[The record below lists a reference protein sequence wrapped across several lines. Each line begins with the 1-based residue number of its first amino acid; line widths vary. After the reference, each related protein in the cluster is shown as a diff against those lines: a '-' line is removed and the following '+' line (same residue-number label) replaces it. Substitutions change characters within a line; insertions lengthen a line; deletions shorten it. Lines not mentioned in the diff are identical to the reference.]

1 VNLVNYRKYAENPA
15 FRDDQI
21 IFWPIADSESITTLN
36 FEHSAIRKHVS
47 LAMGLFRI
55 GIKYFLLRASRP
67 PPSTTSGIVLY
78 EPDTLPSIPW
88 LSVRECPNFLKILA
102 GN

>member
-1 VNLVNYRKYAENPA
+1 MNLVNYLKYAENPA
-15 FRDDQI
+15 FRDDQL
-21 IFWPIADSESITTLN
+21 IFIASSGFRESITTLN

-67 PPSTTSGIVLY
+67 PQSTTSDMVWYGQK
-78 EPDTLPSIPW
+78 DF
-88 LSVRECPNFLKILA
+88 FLIFVI
-102 GN
+102 

>member
-1 VNLVNYRKYAENPA
+1 MNLVNYLKYAENPA

-21 IFWPIADSESITTLN
+21 IFLPVADSESLYTLN

-55 GIKYFLLRASRP
+55 GINFFYLEP
-67 PPSTTSGIVLY
+67 PDHLQAPPQVL
-78 EPDTLPSIPW
+78 SC
-88 LSVRECPNFLKILA
+88 SLKK
-102 GN
+102 NVF